1 MREARP
7 DMPDAIEKRDLLASD
22 TISRE
27 EVLALAGAYLQDD
40 ALSDACNFFDKIGDV
55 EGLEKVKRRAI
66 ETGNAHVLTFD
77 LGRSRHI
84 LLSKEE
90 WREAGQHALDQGKFG
105 YAAQAFRKAG
115 DPEREAEARRRIPG
129 ASSEDAPPSGAGR

>member
-1 MREARP
+1 MVRP
-7 DMPDAIEKRDLLASD
+7 QNKMPDAIEKRNLLASQ
-22 TISRE
+22 TIPRE
-27 EVLALAGAYLQDD
+27 EVLRLAHSYLSEDR
-40 ALSDACNFFDKIGDV
+40 LSDAANFFDKAADG

-84 LLSKEE
+84 EVCQE
-90 WREAGQHALDQGKFG
+90 DWRQAAQNALRQGKFA

-115 DPEREAEARRRIPG
+115 DSEGEAEARAHI
-129 ASSEDAPPSGAGR
+129 PSGHEPRPL